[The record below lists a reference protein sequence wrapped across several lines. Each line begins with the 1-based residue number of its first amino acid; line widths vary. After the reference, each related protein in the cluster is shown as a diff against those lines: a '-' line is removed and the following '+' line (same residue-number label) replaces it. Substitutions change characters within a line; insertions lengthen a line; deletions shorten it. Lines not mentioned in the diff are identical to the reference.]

1 MAAAEYAKFRT
12 ATGCG
17 WITGTVYTGPRI
29 CDKPVKHT
37 VTDGGGSREL
47 PTVNGKVCGIHARSA
62 RDRGFT
68 VEPISGG
75 A

>member
-1 MAAAEYAKFRT
+1 MAADEYAKFRD

-29 CDKPVKHT
+29 CDKPAKHT
-37 VTDGGGSREL
+37 LTHTGSRQL
-47 PTVNGKVCGIHARSA
+47 PTVNGKVCGVHARSA
-62 RDRGFT
+62 NGLGFAT
-68 VEPISGG
+68 KPIQGG